1 MLQLDQLVQQPN
13 GLSSHKQK
21 SENEVVIFSI
31 SFYENNN
38 FSARSLS
45 RRRWTPG
52 MKLPTCLVF
61 DNISKPPTN
70 NAF

>member
-31 SFYENNN
+31 SFYENNI
-38 FSARSLS
+38 FSALSLS
-45 RRRWTPG
+45 RRRLTPG
-52 MKLPTCLVF
+52 MKLPIWLGF
-61 DNISKPPTN
+61 DKITN
-70 NAF
+70 K